1 MRNVSGLETVYLD
14 YSPKDV
20 QFFYVYKSLAHP
32 EINSF
37 VQPVTK
43 EERLMHI
50 AEFGRRTNSQVPWLC
65 DNMENELAAAMGGAP
80 NGEYILD
87 PAGKLIRKRFW
98 SNPNT
103 LRADL
108 EELVG
113 AVENPT
119 QVADIDVE
127 FAVEP
132 RKIASGVLEPLALP
146 AGLAAVKT
154 EPVLEDETPF
164 YVKLR
169 AEASRPILNRGQG
182 RGKLYLGV
190 YLDPIYKV
198 HWNNE
203 AGRVHVKIEANDGI
217 LLSETLLDSPE
228 VDVPADVDPRQ
239 FLLDVTVRHVR
250 EPLEITVSYIACDDA
265 ETFCMPVTQKYRVM
279 LTADRNAGSR
289 PGVFMPEMFANV
301 MDFDANKDGKITK
314 DELPVG
320 DTTLYLGHLD
330 RNFDDVIDER
340 EIKVFFEMMNNGRG
354 FTSDRNDGQTTAGG
368 RGGR

>member
-1 MRNVSGLETVYLD
+1 
-14 YSPKDV
+14 
-20 QFFYVYKSLAHP
+20 
-32 EINSF
+32 
-37 VQPVTK
+37 
-43 EERLMHI
+43 
-50 AEFGRRTNSQVPWLC
+50 
-65 DNMENELAAAMGGAP
+65 MGGAP

-87 PAGKLIRKRFW
+87 PSGKLIRKRFW

-108 EELVG
+108 VELVG
-113 AVENPT
+113 EVENPT
-119 QVADIDVE
+119 QVSDIKVE

-132 RKIASGVLEPLALP
+132 RTIASGVLQPLELP
-146 AGLAAVKT
+146 AGLVPVVT
-154 EPVLEDETPF
+154 EPVKEDETPF

-169 AEASRPILNRGQG
+169 AEASQELVGAGKG

-203 AGRVHVKIEANDGI
+203 AGRVQVKITTNDGI

-228 VDVPADVDPRQ
+228 VKEPADIDPRQ
-239 FLLDVTVRHVR
+239 FLIDLSARNLDD
-250 EPLEITVSYIACDDA
+250 PLEITVNYIACDDA
-265 ETFCMPVTQKYRVM
+265 ETFCMPVTQKYRVT
-279 LTADRNAGSR
+279 LAANRSAGSR

-301 MDFDANKDGKITK
+301 ADFDTNKDGRITK

-320 DTTLYLGHLD
+320 QTTLYLGHLD

-340 EIKVFFEMMNNGRG
+340 EIQVFFKMINDGRG
-354 FTSDRNDGQTTAGG
+354 FTSDKNDGTAAGK
-368 RGGR
+368 